1 MAKRDTKAPNTQ
13 PAEDMFGRPTNTRN
27 EGAEGPSREA
37 QGAQQ
42 LPDKE
47 QGEQGGA
54 KREAHKDEDDEEE
67 AEKERAYGGVGELPD
82 GDGVRSDRGTNP
94 LPSSYWA
101 SYPDQ
106 KPETD

>member
-1 MAKRDTKAPNTQ
+1 MAKRDTKAPTTQ
-13 PAEDMFGRPTNTRN
+13 PAEDMFGRPTSTRN

-42 LPDKE
+42 LPENEGKAE
-47 QGEQGGA
+47 RKAQPH
-54 KREAHKDEDDEEE
+54 RDEDDEEE
-67 AEKERAYGGVGELPD
+67 AQKERAYGGVGELPD

-101 SYPDQ
+101 AYQDQ